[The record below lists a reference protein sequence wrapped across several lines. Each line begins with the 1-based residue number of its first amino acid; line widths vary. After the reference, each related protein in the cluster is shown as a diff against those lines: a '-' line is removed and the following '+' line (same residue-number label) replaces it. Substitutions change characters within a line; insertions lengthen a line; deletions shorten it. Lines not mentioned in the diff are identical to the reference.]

1 MAGMALSWAALAV
14 ACTGY
19 DLAISRA
26 VVQPGCAWA
35 AFGQRFGELPGVIA
49 FAVAALALYGEPAR
63 ARPRLARAL
72 PWLLCSVAVAVAVAL
87 SVYRFFGYRLLGGR
101 LGPLALLCTGAGSAL
116 TTRIWRSRQGEGH
129 PLSPRVR
136 RACAWTV
143 RLTISNWLVVSLLKL
158 AWGRVRFRDLSPLA
172 SEFTPW
178 YSPQG
183 WTGHA
188 SFPSGHAAAGWLLL
202 PVLLLWPPGS
212 RGHRWAFA
220 ASFIWGAF
228 VAASRVVV
236 GAHYASDVLFS
247 SALAFALMALAPWQE
262 ASRPAGEEPRPEAG
276 GAQRPAAPVPE
287 PEEGK

>member
-1 MAGMALSWAALAV
+1 MAGIALCWAALAV

-49 FAVAALALYGEPAR
+49 FALAMLALYAEPAP
-63 ARPRLARAL
+63 ARPRLTREL

-87 SVYRFFGYRLLGGR
+87 GAYRLLGGR
-101 LGPLALLCTGAGSAL
+101 LGPLAWLCTLAGSAL
-116 TTRIWRSRQGEGH
+116 TIRVSRRWWAGGR

-143 RLTISNWLVVSLLKL
+143 RLTISSWLVVTLLKL

-172 SEFTPW
+172 TEFTPW

-188 SFPSGHAAAGWLLL
+188 SFPSGHAAVGWFLL

-212 RGHRWAFA
+212 YGHGWAFA
-220 ASFIWGAF
+220 ASFAWGAF
-228 VAASRVVV
+228 VAASRVVI

-247 SALAFALMALAPWQE
+247 SALAFALMAMAPWEE
-262 ASRPAGEEPRPEAG
+262 ASLSGARELAHEASA
-276 GAQRPAAPVPE
+276 AQRAAVPGADE
-287 PEEGK
+287 PEDGR